1 MFFKQLFEF
10 AAHTC
15 ILSRYPDLIFEL
27 DEKLMLSLLNFCQY
41 FAWATWKLITRFAPS
56 CTSEC
61 VCVCVC

>member
-41 FAWATWKLITRFAPS
+41 FAWAT
-56 CTSEC
+56 
-61 VCVCVC
+61 